1 MENVEEIGLDFADV
15 ASQFTE
21 FEDQWVA
28 INESGDKVVASG
40 ASIFEVDKEAE
51 RQGYEIVFCSRYL
64 ARIMALLLSQ
74 DEIQVYPVS

>member
-1 MENVEEIGLDFADV
+1 MENVEEMGLDFADV

-28 INESGDKVVASG
+28 INESGDKIVASG

-51 RQGYEIVFCSRYL
+51 RQGYENVFLFKVPRSDHGFAPL
-64 ARIMALLLSQ
+64 AK
-74 DEIQVYPVS
+74 

>member
-1 MENVEEIGLDFADV
+1 MENVEEMGLDFADV

-28 INESGDKVVASG
+28 INESGDEIVASG

-51 RQGYEIVFCSRYL
+51 RQGYENVFLFKVPRSDHGFAPL
-64 ARIMALLLSQ
+64 AR
-74 DEIQVYPVS
+74 

>member
-1 MENVEEIGLDFADV
+1 MENGEEMGLDFADV

-28 INESGDKVVASG
+28 INESGNKIVASG

-51 RQGYEIVFCSRYL
+51 RQGYENVFLFKVPRSDHGFAPL
-64 ARIMALLLSQ
+64 AR
-74 DEIQVYPVS
+74 

>member
-1 MENVEEIGLDFADV
+1 MENVEEMGLDFSDV
-15 ASQFTE
+15 ACQLTE

-51 RQGYEIVFCSRYL
+51 RLGHNNVFLFKVPRSDHGFAPFTR
-64 ARIMALLLSQ
+64 
-74 DEIQVYPVS
+74 